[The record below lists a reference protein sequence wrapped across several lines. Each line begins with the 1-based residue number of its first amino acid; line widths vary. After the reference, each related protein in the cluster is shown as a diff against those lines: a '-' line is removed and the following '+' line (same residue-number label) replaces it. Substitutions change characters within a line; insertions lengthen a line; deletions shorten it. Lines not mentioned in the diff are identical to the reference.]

1 MVGKEEELGWMRRC
15 ISEALERRNEAVVG
29 GDEEAAE
36 LARQRVR
43 ELRSESQRMKKSWVK
58 RWWDDVLKESESAE
72 QRGNVGSLY
81 RSLRKLGLRGVKTSL
96 TTGQFKEHLMKVS
109 EERFE
114 NLPEDIEKAVDTAKD
129 MRQGEEALE
138 WRRWLNR
145 SPDFG

>member
-1 MVGKEEELGWMRRC
+1 M
-15 ISEALERRNEAVVG
+15 
-29 GDEEAAE
+29 
-36 LARQRVR
+36 
-43 ELRSESQRMKKSWVK
+43 
-58 RWWDDVLKESESAE
+58 
-72 QRGNVGSLY
+72 
-81 RSLRKLGLRGVKTSL
+81 RGVKTEAAGSSL

-114 NLPEDIEKAVDTAKD
+114 NLPEDIEKAVDTVKD